1 MEDLLNIL
9 IKLVVIFT
17 GCGFSS
23 LLACWTA
30 REAAL
35 IPKLILE
42 SGQKSDKGKILF
54 TKKEKISSESGFYEI
69 FIPGN
74 SNNNGLR
81 IFSSHKGMKILT
93 K

>member
-9 IKLVVIFT
+9 IKLAVIFT

-23 LLACWTA
+23 LLAYWAA
-30 REAAL
+30 REAKS
-35 IPKLILE
+35 IPTLILE
-42 SGQKSDKGKILF
+42 SEQKFDKGKILF
-54 TKKEKISSESGFYEI
+54 TKKEKVSSESGFYEI

-74 SNNNGLR
+74 SKNRGLR
-81 IFSSHKGMKILT
+81 IFSCHRGMKILT